1 LVPALTAGGLGQD
14 LVGTFRQMN
23 FLSGGTLHVASL
35 GLFVGATSIA
45 ASRAK
50 ALLRWIA

>member
-1 LVPALTAGGLGQD
+1 
-14 LVGTFRQMN
+14 MN
-23 FLSGGTLHVASL
+23 VLSGGTLHVASL